1 MQKRENISVRTDS
14 SIDSPVISQMARMAA
29 RWREVTRDGSPFA
42 AHKEPAG
49 DHAGGFLVYERFELL
64 DQSATYLERRA
75 GATNEEHH
83 SLTLVYRSS

>member
-49 DHAGGFLVYERFELL
+49 VIAGGFLVYERFELL